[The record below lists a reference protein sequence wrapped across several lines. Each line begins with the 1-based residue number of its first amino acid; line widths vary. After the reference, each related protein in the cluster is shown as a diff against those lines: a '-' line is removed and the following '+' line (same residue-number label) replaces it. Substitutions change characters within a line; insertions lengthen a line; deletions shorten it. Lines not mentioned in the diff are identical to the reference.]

1 MSRSQGPPGDV
12 HQFLSAQLTKRPC
25 AASKGLNFVSE
36 HHKKYIRALPYTRKL
51 NPHIWVQF
59 ICSWGTLEACNC
71 LSPAMQQFY
80 LSVAAI
86 AIVMSMDTNF
96 LPECEK
102 EVLVIEIHLVV
113 DVGYKVGAQ
122 VYLD

>member
-1 MSRSQGPPGDV
+1 M
-12 HQFLSAQLTKRPC
+12 HYL
-25 AASKGLNFVSE
+25 
-36 HHKKYIRALPYTRKL
+36 YTRKL

-71 LSPAMQQFY
+71 LSPATQQFY

-96 LPECEK
+96 FPECEK
-102 EVLVIEIHLVV
+102 EVVVIEIHLVV
-113 DVGYKVGAQ
+113 DVGYKVGALLYGFFLFNLNNWRVAAQ
-122 VYLD
+122 QQTGLS